1 MMSDETQVSGEEIEE
16 MYVQSAGAVE
26 FREST
31 LTLQG
36 ISPAVLFFADRP
48 EREVGHVTWDDF
60 VREWGEGENSFA
72 ADPPNAVL
80 TFLEPGDEAP
90 EDVTMVIRE
99 PVLAGDSL
107 SYSVEVLDGT
117 PPTSAG
123 PCSLFIDPV
132 GRPLS
137 PGSVAGVHRRQRRR
151 GGRRARRRMR

>member
-1 MMSDETQVSGEEIEE
+1 MTEETRVPGEEIEE
-16 MYVQSAGAVE
+16 MYVQTAGAVG
-26 FREST
+26 FSDST

-48 EREVGHVTWDDF
+48 DREVGHVSWDEF
-60 VREWGEGENSFA
+60 VSEWGEGENSFA

-80 TFLEPGDEAP
+80 TFLEPGDEVP
-90 EDVTMVIRE
+90 EDVTMIIRDPE
-99 PVLAGDSL
+99 LAGDAV
-107 SYSVEVLDGT
+107 SYSVDVLDGT

-137 PGSVAGVHRRQRRR
+137 PGSVAGVRRRGRRR